1 MRRLRRRLDG
11 LEAHAHQT
19 MGGADSLLQ
28 AARDLVDDLADGV
41 RIEVEVFGRTI
52 PLVVRIDP
60 GEKGERNGKDP

>member
-1 MRRLRRRLDG
+1 MGRLRRRLDG
-11 LEAHAHQT
+11 LESHAHQT

-60 GEKGERNGKDP
+60 EEKGE

>member
-1 MRRLRRRLDG
+1 
-11 LEAHAHQT
+11 

-60 GEKGERNGKDP
+60 EEKGE